1 MNHNYNNKGFQLI
14 TRNQKQLNG
23 HRIRNKHKSMNFE
36 EYASEGNRI
45 IHEVAF
51 ELGTDRNRAAR
62 IMRAVLHAIRDRI
75 PPDDAIEF
83 AQGLPMALKGVF
95 VDRYDISKTPV
106 RIRSREKFLDFIY
119 NKGGLT
125 SPVDFPDRESLVNA
139 LQAVFTVLER
149 NMDYGQ
155 VHQIKNMM
163 NIDIVDL
170 IDGY

>member
-1 MNHNYNNKGFQLI
+1 MKPIFNGREVQSANRI
-14 TRNQKQLNG
+14 SKQLNG
-23 HRIRNKHKSMNFE
+23 DFRPNKNKSMNFE

-62 IMRAVLHAIRDRI
+62 VLRAVLHAVRDRI

-83 AQGLPMALKGVF
+83 AQGLPMALKGIYI
-95 VDRYDISKTPV
+95 DRYDISKTPV
-106 RIRSREKFLDFIY
+106 RIRTREKFIDFIY
-119 NKGGLT
+119 SKSGIT
-125 SPVDFPDRESLVNA
+125 APIDFPDRESVVEGLH
-139 LQAVFTVLER
+139 AVFIVLES

-155 VHQIKNMM
+155 VHQIKRMM